1 MSWRN
6 NKSLQTERERPVGIG
21 VLKPGV
27 RPATPGSDVFKDPQR
42 VKAQEQE
49 YDREVASWARQV
61 VAPASV
67 RERPLHT
74 PARIGPIANP
84 FNSFIEGWRPE
95 VRAARGLPSAAE
107 QADARYGRDVRN
119 KTLGMNEQ
127 RKTFLTNMTTEQLS
141 RELGNVHSKEADDI
155 LRIRADKGIDDTALE
170 TMPAFMLGANRLGTE
185 PDLIEKRD
193 DRQARLWREAA
204 ERNDRTAESLPARPG
219 PGEVRELTDD
229 EFYALTPRQRAA
241 VLYNTELVDA
251 STADKSLGGTE
262 RTKSFLSELDLLK
275 DETDLDAFLGLDRAI
290 GDSILAKL
298 DDRKARTDAADAARW
313 ARGDERFAPNSTDFL
328 NDYSAANVA
337 AGRMADLLVT
347 RGSASLRPSEDE
359 APGIGLTEAPRD
371 QVLRSIWSTSISK
384 EAGKFADTPEKIAQG
399 IAEANATNG
408 TDITPE
414 ELWDFASKQIAA
426 VEFARVRGKKDV
438 ETPTWIPELETV
450 DLSEIRKRYGL

>member
-21 VLKPGV
+21 VLKPAA
-27 RPATPGSDVFKDPQR
+27 RPVTSTSDVFRDPQR
-42 VKAQEQE
+42 VQASDERR
-49 YDREVASWARQV
+49 DREVASWARQV
-61 VAPASV
+61 VAPPSQ
-67 RERPLHT
+67 RQPYRPLHT
-74 PARIGPIANP
+74 PARPGPLANP
-84 FNSFIEGWRPE
+84 FNFVFQDLRPE
-95 VRAARGLPSAAE
+95 PMKAN
-107 QADARYGRDVRN
+107 GRTWKTWSDPREDVRN
-119 KTLGMNEQ
+119 KTLAMNEQ
-127 RKTFLTNMTTEQLS
+127 RKAFLTNMTTEQLS

-155 LRIRADKGIDDTALE
+155 LRIRADKGIDDSALE
-170 TMPAFMLGANRLGTE
+170 TMPAFTLGTNRLGTE
-185 PDLIEKRD
+185 PDLIEKSE

-204 ERNDRTAESLPARPG
+204 ERNDRTARDLPAEPG
-219 PGEVRELTDD
+219 PGEVRELSDE

-251 STADKSLGGTE
+251 STADRSFGGTE
-262 RTKSFLSELDLLK
+262 RTKSFLSELDLLDDK
-275 DETDLDAFLGLDRAI
+275 TDLDAFLGLDRAI

-298 DDRKARTDAADAARW
+298 DDREARTTAVDAARW
-313 ARGDERFAPNSTDFL
+313 ARGDSRFAPESTNFI

-347 RGSASLRPSEDE
+347 RGSSSLRPDEDE

-414 ELWDFASKQIAA
+414 ELWDFAVKQISA